1 MENICTQCIQT
12 GYSIEEVSSTW
23 SHQQFSCE
31 ANILAAKA
39 VADSA
44 TPGLGNAQEIY
55 VSTLGRR
62 IRKKDTWAPSIV

>member
-44 TPGLGNAQEIY
+44 RRPQGWGTHRKSMSALLGE
-55 VSTLGRR
+55 G
-62 IRKKDTWAPSIV
+62 